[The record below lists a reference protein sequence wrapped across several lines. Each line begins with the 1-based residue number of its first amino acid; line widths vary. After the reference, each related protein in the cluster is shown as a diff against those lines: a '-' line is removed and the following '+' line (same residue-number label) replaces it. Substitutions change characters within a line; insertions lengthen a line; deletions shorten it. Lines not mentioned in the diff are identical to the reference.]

1 MIAVLVGGL
10 TLVSGVS
17 AMTMTDSGTMMKDD
31 KMMTHD
37 KMTSGSMDKTMMK
50 DTMMKDDK
58 MMMKDAMT
66 MKSYNRMSTAALAK
80 AMGYTWSKDRA
91 MLAEKAGI
99 VGYRGTKTQNLAIRT
114 YLMGMMKDKMMMADT
129 MAK

>member
-1 MIAVLVGGL
+1 MIAVLTAGL

-37 KMTSGSMDKTMMK
+37 KMMTGTMDKTMMK

-58 MMMKDAMT
+58 MMMKDTMT

-80 AMGYTWSKDRA
+80 AMGYTWRTDRA

-99 VGYRGTKTQNLAIRT
+99 TGYKGTLKQNLMIRT
-114 YLMGMMKDKMMMADT
+114 YLMGMMKDKMMMV
-129 MAK
+129 K